1 VTVGGSAG
9 AALHLDAAN
18 RKGRS
23 LRKQIEAGEIRK
35 PRGPRTGGG
44 GDIANFGV
52 GVLLMRRGQ
61 LHRNGF
67 DFGVKTL
74 RIFRVERRNDQRVG
88 DEANRAKHDLDQAQ
102 HG

>member
-1 VTVGGSAG
+1 MTVGGSAG

-23 LRKQIEAGEIRK
+23 PQKANRSRGNPKA
-35 PRGPRTGGG
+35 PRPAPRAAVES
-44 GDIANFGV
+44 IANFGV
-52 GVLLMRRGQ
+52 GVLLMRRGR

-74 RIFRVERRNDQRVG
+74 RIFRVEATERSARGR
-88 DEANRAKHDLDQAQ
+88 
-102 HG
+102 